1 MKFRRTLKILKQS
14 KVLTRKEKRELI
26 IKGTIEGI
34 VNSYKIIIKIPFQI
48 LGITFA
54 TLEFLFN
61 SIAEFFDL
69 IEQIFYSFCL
79 KIDNLKEFTL
89 TSNNKAREKVLKE
102 IKENQIKK
110 INKKDLTK

>member
-1 MKFRRTLKILKQS
+1 MKFRRMLKILKQS
-14 KVLTRKEKRELI
+14 KVLTKKEKRKLI
-26 IKGTIEGI
+26 IKGTVESI

-61 SIAEFFDL
+61 SIAELFSL
-69 IEQIFYSFCL
+69 IEQVFSSICL
-79 KIDNLKEFTL
+79 KIDDIKEFTL
-89 TSNNKAREKVLKE
+89 TSNSKAREKVLKE

-110 INKKDLTK
+110 IDKKDLTK